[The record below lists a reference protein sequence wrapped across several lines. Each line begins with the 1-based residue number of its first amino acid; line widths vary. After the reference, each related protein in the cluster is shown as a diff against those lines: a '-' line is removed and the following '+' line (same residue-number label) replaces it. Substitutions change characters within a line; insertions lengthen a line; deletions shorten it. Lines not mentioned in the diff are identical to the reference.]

1 MKKLVAIILI
11 LLLIGMI
18 GSCWFNQRESN
29 SGAII
34 EPRSVENGDPV
45 VLYPD
50 GQRGGSSASTDQNQS
65 NGEVPNNSTDHHDTA
80 VPIHKSDKYIST
92 LTKVKL
98 LFDAPGDAHFMI
110 SNDKELLSDKTIQ
123 VDMDGDHKIE
133 TVTLGLD
140 HPNGVRVNA
149 VKNGVA
155 VNLMSKVVED
165 DFFDD
170 YGDLI
175 PGNSIQVTV
184 LDIDQLVGKEIVISV
199 GKYGKRIKT
208 YLFYVDKKQGF
219 NYIGAF
225 ESKSTT
231 KLVGNSITASN
242 LNGKKETYA
251 IYQRNLM
258 QVIK

>member
-1 MKKLVAIILI
+1 
-11 LLLIGMI
+11 
-18 GSCWFNQRESN
+18 
-29 SGAII
+29 
-34 EPRSVENGDPV
+34 
-45 VLYPD
+45 
-50 GQRGGSSASTDQNQS
+50 
-65 NGEVPNNSTDHHDTA
+65 
-80 VPIHKSDKYIST
+80 
-92 LTKVKL
+92 
-98 LFDAPGDAHFMI
+98 
-110 SNDKELLSDKTIQ
+110 
-123 VDMDGDHKIE
+123 
-133 TVTLGLD
+133 
-140 HPNGVRVNA
+140 
-149 VKNGVA
+149 
-155 VNLMSKVVED
+155 MSKVVED

-225 ESKSTT
+225 ESKSTP